1 MNLVRLHTQ
10 ISPDV
15 SKPLNSINTDE
26 REYIWR
32 AVAAYRKEG
41 IYTCLSPYWGVPMK
55 FAKDSG
61 IDGDPNQ
68 SALGLLFFDPK
79 LQTAYKAWL
88 KALLSETNPHTGI
101 PLAKDPAI
109 AVLQIQNED
118 SLLFWTVNAIQG
130 PQRKNLGK
138 LFAKFAIKKYGSL
151 QNIATAWGD
160 AKLPG
165 DDFRSATLDFYNIW
179 ELTQVRTGNM
189 GVRVAD
195 QAEFY
200 TRTMYDFNA
209 SIVRYLREDLGCK
222 QLVNAGNWRTA
233 DSARLNDLERYSYTA
248 GDVDAVNRYFTGQH
262 RGPNEGWAIMNGDK
276 YTNASVLQDPGPF
289 PLNIKQT
296 IGRPMMI
303 TESSW
308 VMPNAFASEAPLL
321 VSAYQSLT
329 GLGAYFWFATG
340 DDEWTPPSSAN
351 GYTASQAK
359 WILGTPDTLGMFPA
373 AALAYRKGYVKRANP
388 VVTEQRSFDDLWNR
402 RAPLIAETDGFDPNR
417 DSRDISPKS
426 LVRTAIDQRAYLVGP
441 VQVKFGSDPALSSVR
456 PLESYVTQSGTSIRS
471 ATSEVKLDTRLQS
484 CTVDSSS
491 AQGVAAFFENQSEY
505 KLSDIDFTCQ
515 NRYGSALAVA
525 MDGKPMRAS
534 SQILVQFC
542 STVRPTNWQ
551 EKAAQIDIGQGKS
564 VPGFEVTNFGT
575 SPWQVTS
582 PQLTIHIRNPR
593 LRSAV
598 ALDENGNI
606 LAPVK
611 TLRDPAG
618 IAFRFPEKSLY
629 VVVR

>member
-1 MNLVRLHTQ
+1 
-10 ISPDV
+10 
-15 SKPLNSINTDE
+15 
-26 REYIWR
+26 
-32 AVAAYRKEG
+32 
-41 IYTCLSPYWGVPMK
+41 
-55 FAKDSG
+55 
-61 IDGDPNQ
+61 
-68 SALGLLFFDPK
+68 
-79 LQTAYKAWL
+79 
-88 KALLSETNPHTGI
+88 
-101 PLAKDPAI
+101 
-109 AVLQIQNED
+109 
-118 SLLFWTVNAIQG
+118 
-130 PQRKNLGK
+130 
-138 LFAKFAIKKYGSL
+138 
-151 QNIATAWGD
+151 
-160 AKLPG
+160 
-165 DDFRSATLDFYNIW
+165 
-179 ELTQVRTGNM
+179 
-189 GVRVAD
+189 
-195 QAEFY
+195 
-200 TRTMYDFNA
+200 
-209 SIVRYLREDLGCK
+209 
-222 QLVNAGNWRTA
+222 
-233 DSARLNDLERYSYTA
+233 
-248 GDVDAVNRYFTGQH
+248 
-262 RGPNEGWAIMNGDK
+262 
-276 YTNASVLQDPGPF
+276 
-289 PLNIKQT
+289 
-296 IGRPMMI
+296 
-303 TESSW
+303 
-308 VMPNAFASEAPLL
+308 
-321 VSAYQSLT
+321 
-329 GLGAYFWFATG
+329 
-340 DDEWTPPSSAN
+340 
-351 GYTASQAK
+351 
-359 WILGTPDTLGMFPA
+359 MFPA